1 MVRIVPQRLMA
12 DLHELRSFGATGTG
26 VVRPAFSSVD
36 IESRHWLVEKMT
48 EAGLD
53 ARIDGI
59 GNVIGT
65 SRNPGKALLTGS
77 HSDTQPTGG
86 WLDGAMG
93 VIYGLEA
100 ARALGECDET
110 HHLALDVASWMD
122 EEGAYF
128 GYLGSR
134 SFCDDIAPDQIAS
147 AEAEGRPLT
156 RAISEAG
163 LDGAPP
169 AHLEEGRYAGYLE
182 AHIEQGPYLEAQGKR
197 IGVVTAIVGIRDYEI
212 VFSGTQNHAGTTPMP
227 LRRDA
232 GAALIGLA
240 GRIDAAFS
248 RVAGEKS
255 VWTIGRVAFEPGA
268 PSIIPGRAEMTLQFR
283 DPEVSRLDAMDAEL
297 KALIAAANEDGPVAV
312 SVAPFDDHVEP
323 AVMDAGLQDAL
334 AAAAERHAPGDW
346 VRMPSGAGHDAQ
358 VIAKRI
364 PSAMLFVPSIGGV
377 SHDFAEDTRED
388 DIVLGCQVF
397 TSAAAAILQAVE
409 R

>member
-53 ARIDGI
+53 ACIDGI

-65 SRNPGKALLTGS
+65 SRNSGKALLTGS

-134 SFCDDIAPDQIAS
+134 SFCDDIAPDQIA
-147 AEAEGRPLT
+147 R
-156 RAISEAG
+156 
-163 LDGAPP
+163 
-169 AHLEEGRYAGYLE
+169 
-182 AHIEQGPYLEAQGKR
+182 
-197 IGVVTAIVGIRDYEI
+197 
-212 VFSGTQNHAGTTPMP
+212 
-227 LRRDA
+227 
-232 GAALIGLA
+232 
-240 GRIDAAFS
+240 
-248 RVAGEKS
+248 
-255 VWTIGRVAFEPGA
+255 
-268 PSIIPGRAEMTLQFR
+268 
-283 DPEVSRLDAMDAEL
+283 
-297 KALIAAANEDGPVAV
+297 
-312 SVAPFDDHVEP
+312 
-323 AVMDAGLQDAL
+323 
-334 AAAAERHAPGDW
+334 
-346 VRMPSGAGHDAQ
+346 
-358 VIAKRI
+358 
-364 PSAMLFVPSIGGV
+364 
-377 SHDFAEDTRED
+377 
-388 DIVLGCQVF
+388 
-397 TSAAAAILQAVE
+397 
-409 R
+409 

>member
-1 MVRIVPQRLMA
+1 MVSIVPERLVA
-12 DLHELRSFGATGTG
+12 DLRELRSFGATGTG
-26 VVRPAFSSVD
+26 VVRPAFSTVD
-36 IESRHWLVEKMT
+36 IESRHWLVTKMT

-59 GNVIGT
+59 GNVIGR

-100 ARALGECDET
+100 TRALADCDET
-110 HHLALDVASWMD
+110 RHLPLDVASWMD
-122 EEGAYF
+122 EEGAF
-128 GYLGSR
+128 FTCMGSR
-134 SFCDDIAPDQIAS
+134 SFCDDLTQDQIAD
-147 AEAEGRPLT
+147 AEADGRPLT

-163 LDGAPP
+163 LDGVATER
-169 AHLEEGRYAGYLE
+169 LEEGRYAGYLE
-182 AHIEQGPYLEAQGKR
+182 AHIEQGPYLEAEGKR
-197 IGVVTAIVGIRDYEI
+197 IGVVSAIVGIRDYAI

-232 GAALIGLA
+232 GAALIALA
-240 GRIDAAFS
+240 GRIDGAFS
-248 RVAGEKS
+248 RVTGEKS

-283 DPEVSRLDAMDAEL
+283 DPEVACLDAMDA
-297 KALIAAANEDGPVAV
+297 ALSSLVAAANEAGPVEV
-312 SVAPFDDHVEP
+312 SVAPFDDHIAP

-358 VIAKRI
+358 IIAKRI
-364 PSAMLFVPSIGGV
+364 PSAMLFIPSIGGI
-377 SHDFAEDTRED
+377 SHDFAEDSHED

-397 TSAAAAILQAVE
+397 ATAAAAILEAAE
-409 R
+409 P